1 MKLSS
6 SVLRR
11 IIAEEAAKFKRDTP
25 EAAAKD
31 TEEVEADE
39 YADTVPDAKDWSK
52 ENKLK
57 TEAHVDMIMAL
68 KVEENRLVR
77 RLKKIREEKSIV
89 AKRIA
94 GITK

>member
-11 IIAEEAAKFKRDTP
+11 IIAEEASKFKRDTP

-39 YADTVPDAKDWSK
+39 YADTLEK
-52 ENKLK
+52 
-57 TEAHVDMIMAL
+57 HVDMMKNL
-68 KVEENRLVR
+68 KMEENRLTR
-77 RLKKIREEKSIV
+77 RLKKIREEKMLV
-89 AKRIA
+89 AKRIV
-94 GITK
+94 GNVK